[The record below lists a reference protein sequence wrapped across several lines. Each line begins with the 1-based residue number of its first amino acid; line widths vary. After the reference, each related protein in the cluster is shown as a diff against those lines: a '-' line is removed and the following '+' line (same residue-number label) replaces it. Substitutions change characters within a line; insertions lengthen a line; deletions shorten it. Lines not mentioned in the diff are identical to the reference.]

1 MKEYLVALGYKDNIT
16 AQLKSAL
23 GNADKEING
32 FASGT
37 TAQFLKAG
45 AAVTGFVITATVGIA
60 KFLGGLAKS
69 DLEMQKF
76 ARQMWTSEA
85 NARSLK
91 TTLDAMG
98 ITLQDLWLSPELRKQ
113 FLELRQIGRTLIPPD
128 EYRQQMKDIRA
139 IGFEFT
145 KLKLEFTYASQ
156 WIGYY
161 LIKYIATPMASFK
174 KHLEDLNKS
183 IQVNMPKWTQKI
195 AEVLSWFIRL
205 GDVLWRV
212 GETIF
217 GVLDKIPG
225 KSLAIM
231 AVFATIGKTI
241 MSGPFGIFILAI
253 SGFLLLLDDMFT
265 YMDGGKSAFPE
276 FWKALDDKG
285 TLKDMADNI
294 VKFGKAMGD
303 IFLSVTQL
311 IVKIVSSKAIMDG
324 VVSFLEIVNDL
335 LGWISDELTQI
346 SDMIKF
352 FNDPAGLKKVIN
364 MMGNTTPAQLGA
376 ATSNPAAIQSS
387 VWSSIMGRMTGTT
400 PTVNYSPSYN
410 ISAGDPYA
418 TANAIRNSEDKNLSG
433 LLRNLQGVTP

>member
-161 LIKYIATPMASFK
+161 LIKYIATPMAAFK

-195 AEVLSWFIRL
+195 AEVLSWFVRL

-241 MSGPFGIFILAI
+241 MSGPFGIFIMAI
-253 SGFLLLLDDMFT
+253 SGFLLLLDDMYT

-285 TLKDMADNI
+285 TLKDMGDN
-294 VKFGKAMGD
+294 VAKLGKAIGE
-303 IFLSVTQL
+303 IFIAFANLM
-311 IVKIVSSKAIMDG
+311 VKILSSKEITDVFIGTLQAIADLIGAIADG
-324 VVSFLEIVNDL
+324 LESINSYFEKL
-335 LGWISDELTQI
+335 EKAGMYTPQ
-346 SDMIKF
+346 
-352 FNDPAGLKKVIN
+352 AGLSGLSPKQAYDSLIS
-364 MMGNTTPAQLGA
+364 GR
-376 ATSNPAAIQSS
+376 SS
-387 VWSSIMGRMTGTT
+387 VGGMAPGTT
-400 PTVNYSPSYN
+400 AGITIPPTVTYSPTYN
-410 ISAGDPYA
+410 VNAGDPYA